1 MSSSTVTAVP
11 GERCSSA
18 AVDEL
23 ESGSC
28 STVVHLLE
36 VSIGLLHVAA
46 LQLSSELLTKKSAR
60 VFCILCVG
68 LLFILLACFRMCS

>member
-1 MSSSTVTAVP
+1 MSSSTVNAIP

-28 STVVHLLE
+28 STVVDGLE
-36 VSIGLLHVAA
+36 LSIGLLHVAA
-46 LQLSSELLTKKSAR
+46 LELSSELLTKKSAR
-60 VFCILCVG
+60 VFYLFCVG
-68 LLFILLACFRMCS
+68 LLFILLACFRMCN